1 MTKVRKVDYT
11 SAEGLPQRS
20 LIPEDANGIP
30 PEEGIPVHLDLDQ
43 LYGHLPL
50 EFRQR
55 LYAAL
60 HARGLVE
67 PRDFLQGDSAER
79 YMAALRSVIKRDALD
94 AIALAKEVIKH
105 ERH

>member
-1 MTKVRKVDYT
+1 MTNTRKVDYT

-20 LIPEDANGIP
+20 LIPADANGID
-30 PEEGIPVHLDLDQ
+30 PEEGIPLHLDLDE
-43 LYGHLPL
+43 LYGHMPL

-67 PRDFLQGDSAER
+67 PRDFLKPGAAEL
-79 YMAALRSVIKRDALD
+79 YMAAMRSVIKEDALS
-94 AIALAKEVIKH
+94 AIKLAKEVIKH
-105 ERH
+105 DR